1 MFKIGLTGNIGSGK
15 STVARIFEQLGI
27 PVYDSD
33 SRAKAIMIENMEL
46 TAAIKKLLGNDA
58 YYKDG
63 SLNRSYISNLVFGN
77 AKLLEE
83 LNCLVHPA
91 IFLDFEIWVL
101 QENAP
106 YVIKE
111 AALLFESGSYL
122 DLDKII
128 VVVAD
133 EQLRLKRSVERDGMP
148 ANDVKARMN
157 NQLPQED
164 KVKRADFLIFN
175 DERDLLVPQ
184 VMKIH
189 KLLMGMAGITLI

>member
-1 MFKIGLTGNIGSGK
+1 M
-15 STVARIFEQLGI
+15 
-27 PVYDSD
+27 
-33 SRAKAIMIENMEL
+33 
-46 TAAIKKLLGNDA
+46 
-58 YYKDG
+58 
-63 SLNRSYISNLVFGN
+63 
-77 AKLLEE
+77 
-83 LNCLVHPA
+83 VHPA